1 VSFQPS
7 PIRKPLEGSTG
18 RGLWEQKRHGGK
30 VNILN
35 QFKETRGNSAILWG
49 TLTKN
54 IKEQILIDEGALL
67 DDIISK
73 CNFKSYSVKS
83 RSFFAPQPH
92 GNTCYAG

>member
-1 VSFQPS
+1 MGTKEHDLS
-7 PIRKPLEGSTG
+7 
-18 RGLWEQKRHGGK
+18 RHGGK

-35 QFKETRGNSAILWG
+35 QFKETRGNSTILWG

-83 RSFFAPQPH
+83 RPFFAPQPH